1 MWPLREIYENFWP
14 RNNLHQD
21 YLDREMFGADRF
33 ESCSSPDF
41 YCDGGCKPGFNLYQT
56 PIAET
61 VHIGS
66 HPVLPLNP
74 YVSLK
79 DFDVMAVL
87 TVLTGR
93 MRSIAKNWNHKSVA
107 VLYLLKKQKK
117 WILTYLILSL
127 DIANGIF
134 RRQKGIFSGHDH
146 NSNYVKSHLLLW
158 YIFIGVSFGHCFLE
172 TNSTM

>member
-1 MWPLREIYENFWP
+1 
-14 RNNLHQD
+14 
-21 YLDREMFGADRF
+21 MFGADRF

-41 YCDGGCKPGFNLYQT
+41 YCDGGCKGGFELYQT
-56 PIAET
+56 HIAET
-61 VHIGS
+61 VQIGLRS
-66 HPVLPLNP
+66 VQFYILNP
-74 YVSLK
+74 WVSLK

-87 TVLTGR
+87 TVLMGR

-134 RRQKGIFSGHDH
+134 RRQKGIFSGHGH